1 MKSAA
6 SFPHGAC
13 WPGTRCQAATP
24 LPAQLGPLE
33 SVVGCWMGGYG
44 DDWTSQAAY
53 AVVEDQETRATR
65 IVRIDVEHQTPEMRA
80 QFAMHNAAFQ
90 ALRAEVQRVVR

>member
-1 MKSAA
+1 MPAPVSQ
-6 SFPHGAC
+6 
-13 WPGTRCQAATP
+13 TATP

-33 SVVGCWMGGYG
+33 SVIGCWAGGLG
-44 DDWTSQAAY
+44 GSWTDMAVY
-53 AVVEDQETRATR
+53 AMIKDQGTETTR

-90 ALRAEVQRVVR
+90 ALGAEVQRVVR